1 MEIKDK
7 IKEIETFLRQYGIE
21 GEDAFITLTAFYL
34 RIHNPSKA
42 SKNLEYFRR
51 KGEKLLQKLETDI
64 VLLGQLEQYVSQDI
78 KGNSLPI
85 AYQYFLS
92 KKFRDNTGKFFTP
105 KEVAEAMA
113 DMLPVKENSIIFDPT
128 CGGGTFLLSALK
140 RWNKTNLT
148 IVGNDVDRSLVFL
161 TELLVLINNSNKSN
175 QFDFYES
182 NLYSEF
188 NKLKKYHS
196 KVDYILA
203 NPPFS
208 LPIKSLPVDSPLLN
222 LGYTNSDALF
232 IDLCYDLLKENGKL
246 VCLVPHSLVA
256 NKEFLSFRKEI
267 EKRWTMKGV
276 FILPEGVFSTTSN
289 TTTRADVIV
298 LAKGVSKT
306 NDEKIVFGNISKVGV
321 PTTQNEKTPVPNEL
335 KEILQMNNIKTVL
348 N

>member
-1 MEIKDK
+1 METIDK
-7 IKEIETFLRQYGIE
+7 IKEIEIFLRQYGIE

-34 RIHNPSKA
+34 RIHNPVQVSN
-42 SKNLEYFRR
+42 NLIYFRK
-51 KGEKLLQKLETDI
+51 KGEKFLQKLDNDI
-64 VLLGQLEQYVSQDI
+64 VLIGQLEQYVSKDI

-105 KEVAEAMA
+105 QEVAESMA
-113 DMLPVKENSIIFDPT
+113 DMLPIKENAVIFDPT

-140 RWNKTNLT
+140 RWNKNKLT
-148 IVGNDVDRSLVFL
+148 IIGNDIDKSLVYL
-161 TELLVLINNSNKSN
+161 SELLLLINNSNSQN
-175 QFDFYES
+175 SFEFNNY

-188 NKLKKYHS
+188 NKLKNHNG

-208 LPIKSLPVDSPLLN
+208 IPIMSLPVKSPLFD
-222 LGYTNSDALF
+222 LGYNNSDALF
-232 IDLCYDLLKENGKL
+232 IDLCYDLLKDNGKL

-256 NKEFLSFRKEI
+256 NKEFIPFRKEI
-267 EKRWTMKGV
+267 EKRWTIKGV
-276 FILPEGVFSTTSN
+276 FILPEGVFNTTSS

-298 LAKGVSKT
+298 LTKSSLNTKT
-306 NDEKIVFGNISKVGV
+306 EKIVFGNISKVGV
-321 PTTQNEKTPVPNEL
+321 PITYKDKAPFENEL
-335 KEILQMNNIKTVL
+335 KELLKTNKIKIAL